1 MIGGNSPSVQVR
13 SSSSEAGL
21 RVAGLVPQKPEL
33 RADSGAGGPRL
44 AARGGR
50 AASTGAGRAGRSRRT
65 HSLLQPHCAPPVAST
80 PTDTLPLPA
89 SPGHGA
95 CWAPPSII
103 YTWEGKARMRG
114 FFSRMG

>member
-1 MIGGNSPSVQVR
+1 MSRCEAAAVRPGSGWQGWSLRSPS
-13 SSSSEAGL
+13 SEL
-21 RVAGLVPQKPEL
+21 TQE
-33 RADSGAGGPRL
+33 
-44 AARGGR
+44 RGGLDWLPGVGAQPPR
-50 AASTGAGRAGRSRRT
+50 ALGVQDTPGALTPSCSPT
-65 HSLLQPHCAPPVAST
+65 VLPPPVAST

-95 CWAPPSII
+95 CWTPPSII